1 MEAPGSLSPVE
12 TYGPVIDVAL
22 FRLRRIWARPFRT
35 RRTGD
40 RPLQISNVMV
50 VHALAKL
57 SAAPAEVTVGAV
69 AEHMDIDPSTASRFV
84 NDAIGAGLAERLTSE
99 VDARRARLILTEKG
113 RRVLDAVTRYRR
125 DYIEG
130 LIAGWSEEDR
140 DALARL
146 LTRLAEASSRRPI
159 DLSGLDPIVDEIIRG

>member
-1 MEAPGSLSPVE
+1 ME
-12 TYGPVIDVAL
+12 TYGAAIDVAL

-57 SAAPAEVTVGAV
+57 SKAPGEVTVGAV

-84 NDAIGAGLAERLTSE
+84 NDAIGAGLVERLASE
-99 VDARRARLILTEKG
+99 VDARRARLVLTEKG

-125 DYIEG
+125 EYLEG
-130 LIAGWSEEDR
+130 LIADWTEQDR
-140 DALARL
+140 AALAHL
-146 LTRLAEASSRRPI
+146 LSRLADAAARRPI